1 MSVKK
6 ISGTHISVGPTTAT
20 SPYLPLSP
28 LSASELKPT
37 EVSGEGRECVRRGR
51 RQEVGQGGG
60 GGGLEAGEWYIHTI
74 MPHGGRKPG
83 CQQRRCNDNKH

>member
-6 ISGTHISVGPTTAT
+6 ISGTHISVGPTSAT

-28 LSASELKPT
+28 LSAANKPT
-37 EVSGEGRECVRRGR
+37 KLVGGERCERR